1 MRVVVVAHHDAI
13 VAARWRDA
21 LARELPEA
29 EIAVWEQGSGDAAY
43 AIVSTAP
50 SQAFFEGQPQLKALF
65 TTGAGV
71 DKLLANAALP
81 TTLPVIRLEDAGMGA
96 QMANYCIA
104 EALHWLGRRDE
115 YAEQQRARLW
125 RQRPEADLI
134 DWPVGVFGL
143 GVLGRQVAHAFAALG
158 FVVNGYARSARTDAQ
173 ITCFADSGGAGDFN
187 SFLKASRILILLAPL
202 TPATQDRFDYAT
214 LSQLPKGAY
223 VINVARGGL
232 LVDGALLALLDSGHL
247 AGAALDVFRQEPLP
261 PEHPF
266 WTHPKIRMTPHI
278 SAITVIGPS
287 ARQIAEKI
295 RRLERAEPVSGVVD
309 RARGY

>member
-1 MRVVVVAHHDAI
+1 VVVWEERGSDASY
-13 VAARWRDA
+13 A
-21 LARELPEA
+21 LA
-29 EIAVWEQGSGDAAY
+29 S
-43 AIVSTAP
+43 SAP
-50 SQAFFEGQPQLKALF
+50 SPAFFAAHPQLKALF

-81 TTLPVIRLEDAGMGA
+81 TTLPMIRLEDAGMGV

-115 YAEQQRARLW
+115 YAEQQQARLW
-125 RQRPEADLI
+125 LQWPEADLI

-143 GVLGRQVAHAFAALG
+143 GVLGRQVAHAFASLG
-158 FVVNGYARSARTDAQ
+158 FVVNGYARSARTDAHV
-173 ITCFADSGGAGDFN
+173 TCFAESGGAGDF
-187 SFLKASRILILLAPL
+187 SAFLKASRILILAAPL
-202 TPATQDRFDYAT
+202 TPATQDRFDYAA
-214 LSQLPKGAY
+214 LLQLPKGSY

-232 LVDGALLALLDSGHL
+232 LVDGALLALLESGHI

-295 RRLERAEPVSGVVD
+295 RRLERAEPISGIVD